1 MGGGFNG
8 FEIAEQIIYSKD
20 EYIEVI
26 TAQNST
32 LTAQVTDLQLAL
44 CDVYEATLSQW
55 ERRVKLM
62 AKVYADLIKK
72 GLKTLDDVPEQIRA
86 EVEALLESEE

>member
-44 CDVYEATLSQW
+44 CDVYEATLS
-55 ERRVKLM
+55 
-62 AKVYADLIKK
+62 
-72 GLKTLDDVPEQIRA
+72 
-86 EVEALLESEE
+86 